1 MADLT
6 VVVNPAGG
14 GDYTTLASAESGEQT
29 AHHNLIGDGNS
40 IFFNCVSGLDAN
52 ACNFSGW
59 HANSD
64 HKITIQTSL
73 ANRHT
78 GKRGSGFRL
87 VVDAAWGNA
96 FECTIPY
103 TTIDGI
109 SFTNTSEYA
118 RHITLNGWDTDGYI
132 ILKNCFV
139 TTNGNFGQGSMVYIT
154 GGGNCKVVNCIIVG
168 MDLGIYTESCD
179 PFYAYNNTILNC
191 NTSGINCAGWVNFY
205 AKNNYAGASVTAD
218 YVARDEATYWH
229 GTTNFSSDET
239 LDTTEIAVVDC
250 HFVNSTL
257 NSEDGAITAGS
268 ALIGIGTDLRADSIF
283 NVTTDIFGTTR
294 AAVPCVGAYEYVAPP
309 ISFIPIV
316 III

>member
-6 VVVNPAGG
+6 VVVDPGG
-14 GDYTTLASAESGEQT
+14 TGDYLTLTAAEAGEQS
-29 AHHNLIGDGNS
+29 AHHDLVGDGNS

-52 ACNFSGW
+52 VCSFSGW
-59 HANSD
+59 HANAD
-64 HKITIQTSL
+64 HKITISTSL

-87 VVDAAWGNA
+87 VVDAAWGSV
-96 FECTIPY
+96 FECLIPY
-103 TTIDGI
+103 TTIDGL

-118 RHITLNGWDTDGYI
+118 RYVTLNGWDTAGYM
-132 ILKNCFV
+132 ILKNCFI
-139 TTNGNFGQGSMVYIT
+139 TTNGNFEQSSMVQIT
-154 GGGNCKVVNCIIVG
+154 GAVSSKVINNIIVG
-168 MDLGIYTESCD
+168 MAFGVVTEVCD
-179 PFYAYNNTILNC
+179 PFYAYNNTFLNC
-191 NTSGINCAGWVNFY
+191 GVGMSCDGWVNFY

-218 YVARDEATYWH
+218 YTARDEATYWH
-229 GTTNFSSDET
+229 GTTNYGSDET
-239 LDTTEIAVVDC
+239 LDSSLMSVADC

-257 NSEDGAITAGS
+257 NSEDGAISAGS
-268 ALIGIGTDLRADSIF
+268 GLIGIGTDLRADAIY

-294 AAVPCVGAYEYVAPP
+294 AAVPCVGAYEYVAPV